1 MCDSETD
8 READAGHAALMA
20 ELSSLREL
28 LVERDKQLGERDERL
43 GERDERLAALTELI
57 RDLRDEIRLL
67 KNLPR
72 RPDLKPSGLAASARG
87 GKETPASG
95 SDRSKKGG
103 KASRKGRGPRRR
115 GPEVRRREEKVVLD
129 TVPEGAERKGYQAH
143 TVRDV
148 VFYAEE
154 VTWLREVWRFPDG
167 SRHVAP
173 LPPGVATG
181 RGQYGPEVKALAIM
195 LYYQCQSTVDRIVA
209 FLNDMGLDI
218 SKRQVG
224 RFLNEDTGVVVEE
237 QQDVLRIGM
246 ETAAWINVDDTG
258 ARHRAANGYCTVIG
272 SDLFTHFRSTG
283 SKSRLD
289 FLEHLCAGEESCTVN
304 DAALDYMRRMKLSGK
319 VISRLASHRQRRFA
333 DRSAWRAHLAA
344 LGIDRIKGF
353 PDPVKIASEGALWG
367 AISEAGRIA
376 ETVILSDDAGQFN
389 VGDAHA
395 LCWVHAERLIRKKQ
409 ASNEFRRARVDA
421 ALENVWGFY
430 RDLSAYRQAPCS
442 ARREALS
449 ARFDEIFGRRTG
461 YASLDKQLQRLKA
474 NKGELLRVLECP
486 DTPLHTNGAE
496 RDIRAHVT
504 RRKIS
509 FGTRSESGPAARDA
523 CLGALKT
530 CSKLDVSFRD
540 YLRSRLGVAG
550 APDVPRLADLIT
562 QRQRF

>member
-1 MCDSETD
+1 MSDSETD

-43 GERDERLAALTELI
+43 AALTEQN

-87 GKETPASG
+87 GKETPASDSSG

-103 KASRKGRGPRRR
+103 KVSKKGRGPRRR

-129 TVPEGAERKGYQAH
+129 AVPEGAERKGYQAH

-181 RGQYGPEVKALAIM
+181 RGQYGPEVKALVIM

-237 QQDVLRIGM
+237 QRDVLRIGM

-289 FLEHLCAGEESCTVN
+289 FLEHLCAGEEACTVN
-304 DAALDYMRRMKLSGK
+304 DAALGYMRRMKLSGK

-333 DRSAWRAHLAA
+333 DSDAWRAHLAA

-409 ASNEFRRARVDA
+409 GSNEFRRARVDA
-421 ALENVWGFY
+421 ALENVWCYY

-442 ARREALS
+442 ARREELS
-449 ARFDEIFGRRTG
+449 ARFDEIFGQRTG
-461 YASLDKQLQRLKA
+461 YASLDNQLRRLAA
-474 NKGELLRVLECP
+474 NKEELLRVLEYP
-486 DTPLHTNGAE
+486 ATPLHSNGAE

-509 FGTRSESGPAARDA
+509 FGTRSESGRAARDA

-530 CSKLDVSFRD
+530 CSKLGVSFRD

-562 QRQRF
+562 QRNAA